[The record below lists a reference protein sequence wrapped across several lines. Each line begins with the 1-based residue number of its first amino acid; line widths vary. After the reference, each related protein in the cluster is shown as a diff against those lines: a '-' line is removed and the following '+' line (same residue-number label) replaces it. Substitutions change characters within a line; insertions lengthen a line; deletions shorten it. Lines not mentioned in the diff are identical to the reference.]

1 MAIEFDTDRLDSGRT
16 DSWRAGFGSALT
28 MSVLAVSILFPGL
41 AVLSSFIID
50 DLGITRTQFGWI
62 VTALAASA
70 AILSPLVG
78 AVADALGARAVAIA
92 GLVIIGVAIEALAIA
107 PTFVLAIAAAALGG
121 LAKASTDP
129 ASNRLLMLHIEPGR
143 RGLLMGFKQSGVNL
157 GGVVAGFTLPIGAG
171 AFGWRPTMA
180 FVAVVALIAIA
191 LILRFVPP
199 GGGRL
204 PQKRTRA
211 QRKYPATVWWLLGFA
226 FFMGVAGSAFFTYLP
241 LYAQERLSLT
251 PTWAG
256 LLAGLVAITSVLARI
271 LWSRGAEAM
280 ASYSRP
286 LGVIAAVASSGMVL
300 ILVAPEIGWSV
311 PVLVVG
317 AVLAAS
323 LPGWSPLALLGII
336 RDAPAA
342 AASASGALLLGM
354 AGGGSIGPPL
364 FGYSVDRTG
373 SYVPGWTGAALALL
387 AAATVARAWSRSIRS
402 KEEGGSAQSASR
414 GLMGKIAG
422 VVRRLSLRC

>member
-1 MAIEFDTDRLDSGRT
+1 M
-16 DSWRAGFGSALT
+16 
-28 MSVLAVSILFPGL
+28 
-41 AVLSSFIID
+41 
-50 DLGITRTQFGWI
+50 
-62 VTALAASA
+62 
-70 AILSPLVG
+70 
-78 AVADALGARAVAIA
+78 
-92 GLVIIGVAIEALAIA
+92 
-107 PTFVLAIAAAALGG
+107 
-121 LAKASTDP
+121 
-129 ASNRLLMLHIEPGR
+129 
-143 RGLLMGFKQSGVNL
+143 
-157 GGVVAGFTLPIGAG
+157 
-171 AFGWRPTMA
+171 
-180 FVAVVALIAIA
+180 
-191 LILRFVPP
+191 
-199 GGGRL
+199 
-204 PQKRTRA
+204 
-211 QRKYPATVWWLLGFA
+211 
-226 FFMGVAGSAFFTYLP
+226 
-241 LYAQERLSLT
+241 
-251 PTWAG
+251 
-256 LLAGLVAITSVLARI
+256 
-271 LWSRGAEAM
+271 
-280 ASYSRP
+280 
-286 LGVIAAVASSGMVL
+286 
-300 ILVAPEIGWSV
+300 